1 MRNIKLTDKDEII
14 QNDEKVVE
22 TLNSFFENAV
32 SSLKLNQN
40 SFAINN
46 EHKNIQDP
54 IEKIIVKNQFP
65 PNILIIKNKIENTNT
80 FGFKHIMLSDIKNE
94 IKGLNPNKATTHNNF
109 PPKILRQ
116 SAEVTANTLQL
127 LFNNAISNSEFP
139 ENLKLA
145 DVTPVFK
152 KKDPLDKTNYRP
164 VSVLP
169 PVSKIF
175 ERLMQKQINEHIKN
189 KLSPYLCGY
198 RKGFSTQYALLSL
211 IERWKKILDEKGFG
225 GAVLMDLSKAFDTL
239 NHELLIAK
247 LSAYGFNNE
256 SLKLIR
262 SYLTNRWQRTKMNKS
277 FSRWTELLQGGPQRS
292 VLGLLLFNI
301 YLNDLFF
308 LFVILLM
315 TPHSLP
321 VINT

>member
-1 MRNIKLTDKDEII
+1 MKLFKMTKKL
-14 QNDEKVVE
+14 QKQ
-22 TLNSFFENAV
+22 LNSFFENAV
-32 SSLKLNQN
+32 SSLKLNEN
-40 SFAINN
+40 SFVINN

-54 IEKIIVKNQFP
+54 TEKIIVKYQFHP
-65 PNILIIKNKIENTNT
+65 SILINKNKIENTNT
-80 FGFKHIMLSDIKNE
+80 FRFKLVMLSDIKNE
-94 IKGLNPNKATTHNNF
+94 INGLNPNKATTHNNI
-109 PPKILRQ
+109 PPKILWQ
-116 SAEVTANTLQL
+116 SAEVTGNTLQL

-198 RKGFSTQYALLSL
+198 RKGFSTQYALLSI

-239 NHELLIAK
+239 NQELLIAK
-247 LSAYGFNNE
+247 LSA
-256 SLKLIR
+256 
-262 SYLTNRWQRTKMNKS
+262 
-277 FSRWTELLQGGPQRS
+277 
-292 VLGLLLFNI
+292 
-301 YLNDLFF
+301 
-308 LFVILLM
+308 
-315 TPHSLP
+315 
-321 VINT
+321 